1 MLQKMRGFAQSW
13 VASIFLGL
21 LALSFGVWGIADIF
35 RGDVDTS
42 VATVGGIKIE
52 QADFQREYS
61 TELKNES
68 TRAGTPLTPSE
79 ARAMGLPQDVLQR
92 MISRTAIDLV
102 VQKLG
107 LTATDSDVASQIR
120 ELPAFE
126 GPNGDFDHQ
135 RFLQIITASGFTEQS
150 FIAAVRADTARTQL
164 LTATSDGLQVP
175 NGYAKAIFDYLN
187 EARAVSY
194 VTVAPSAIG
203 AVTPPNDSE
212 LEAFIKAHPQNFSTP
227 AYRELTYA
235 EISPESLAPGITVTQ
250 QQLHSEYE
258 LNLNKYQVPE
268 KRTVEQITFPDEKSA
283 AAAAERLGKGFSFGD
298 LAAARGLKSSDID
311 LGSVSEKDLGGT
323 RGKAAFSLKPGQVSQ
338 PVKGTFGY
346 VLLKVT
352 AITPAIHK
360 SFDEVKAE
368 LLAQARQQL
377 ANEKVGDIINK
388 FEDAQASGDT
398 LEEAAKA
405 AGMQLVHIKAVDSQG
420 LTPDGS
426 KAALPASPQFLTQ
439 AFRAE
444 VGVVGDP
451 FQTSDGSAYVIK
463 VSGIEPPKLKPLAQ
477 VRKTALHDWTLVKT
491 DADLLAKVTSLT
503 ATANHDGS
511 LGPIAKALKVTVAHS
526 PGLQR
531 GQASALFPESL
542 LNAIFAA
549 PPGSAVMG
557 KAADGKSFIIARI
570 TGVAHPPPFVQKM
583 PQYAEFKN
591 QLGQQIGADI
601 PSLFAQAAR
610 EHAGVTINQQNL
622 KTVMGTGS

>member
-68 TRAGTPLTPSE
+68 TRVGSPLTPSE

-102 VQKLG
+102 VQNLG
-107 LTATDSDVASQIR
+107 LTATDSDVAAQIR

-126 GPNGDFDHQ
+126 GTNGDFDHQ
-135 RFLQIITASGFTEQS
+135 RFLQIINASGFTEQS
-150 FIAAVRADTARTQL
+150 FIAAVRADTARNQL

-175 NGYAKAIFDYLN
+175 NGYAMAIFDYLN

-194 VTVAPSAIG
+194 VTVAPTAIG
-203 AVTPPNDSE
+203 TVAPPSDSE
-212 LEAFIKAHPQNFSTP
+212 LEAYIKAHPQNFSTP

-235 EISPESLAPGITVTQ
+235 EVTPESLAPGITVTQ

-283 AAAAERLGKGFSFGD
+283 TAAAKRLGKGFSFED
-298 LAAARGLKSSDID
+298 LAASRGLKATDID
-311 LGSVSEKDLGGT
+311 LGSVSEKDLGGA
-323 RGKAAFSLKPGQVSQ
+323 RGKAAFNLKPGQVSA

-352 AITPAIHK
+352 AVTPAINK
-360 SFDEVKAE
+360 SFDEVKPE

-377 ANEKVGDIINK
+377 ANEKVSDIINK

-405 AGMQLVHIKAVDSQG
+405 AGMQLVHIKAVDAQG
-420 LTPDGS
+420 LTPDGT
-426 KAALPASPQFLTQ
+426 KATLPASPQFLTQ

-463 VSGIEPPKLKPLAQ
+463 VSGVEPPKLKPLAQ
-477 VRKTALHDWTLVKT
+477 VRKEALQDWTTAKMDT
-491 DADLLAKVTSLT
+491 ELLAKVTSMT

-511 LGPIAKALKVTVAHS
+511 LAPIAKSLKVAVAHS

-531 GQASALFPESL
+531 GQASAIFPTSL

-557 KAADGKSFIIARI
+557 KAADGKSFIIARV
-570 TGVAHPPPFVQKM
+570 TGVAHPPAFVQKM

-591 QLGQQIGADI
+591 QLGAQIGGDI
-601 PSLFAQAAR
+601 PNLFAQAAR
-610 EHAGVTINQQNL
+610 KRAGVTINQQNL
-622 KTVMGTGS
+622 ATVMGTGS

>member
-35 RGDVDTS
+35 RGNVDTS
-42 VATVGGIKIE
+42 VASVGGVKIE

-68 TRAGTPLTPSE
+68 TRAGSPLTPSE

-102 VQKLG
+102 VQSLG

-126 GPNGDFDHQ
+126 GANGDFDHQ
-135 RFLQIITASGFTEQS
+135 RFLQIINASGFTEQS
-150 FIAAVRADTARTQL
+150 FIAAVRADTARNQL

-187 EARAVSY
+187 EVRAVSY
-194 VTVAPSAIG
+194 VTVPPSAIG
-203 AVTPPNDSE
+203 AVTPPSDSE
-212 LEAFIKAHPQNFSTP
+212 LEAFIKTHPQNFSTP

-235 EISPESLAPGITVTQ
+235 EISPESLAPSIKVTQ
-250 QQLHSEYE
+250 QQLQSEYE

-268 KRTVEQITFPDEKSA
+268 KRTVEQITFPDIKSA
-283 AAAAERLGKGFSFGD
+283 AAAAKRLGKGFSFED
-298 LAAARGLKSSDID
+298 LAAARGLKANDID
-311 LGSVSEKDLGGT
+311 LGSVSEKDLGGA
-323 RGKAAFSLKPGQVSQ
+323 RGTVAFSLKPGQVSQ

-352 AITPAIHK
+352 AITPAINK
-360 SFDEVKAE
+360 SFDEVKPE
-368 LLAQARQQL
+368 LLVQARQQL
-377 ANEKVGDIINK
+377 ATEKVSDIINK

-398 LEEAAKA
+398 LDEAAKA
-405 AGMQLVHIKAVDSQG
+405 AGMQLVHIQAVDSEG
-420 LTPDGS
+420 TTPDGN

-463 VSGIEPPKLKPLAQ
+463 VSGVEPPKLKPLAQ
-477 VRKTALHDWTLVKT
+477 VRKVALQDWTTAKT

-511 LGPIAKALKVTVAHS
+511 LGPIAKALKVTLAHS

-531 GQASALFPESL
+531 GQATALFPASL

-557 KAADGKSFIIARI
+557 KAANGKSFIIARI
-570 TGVAHPPPFVQKM
+570 IGVTHPPAFVEKI

-591 QLGQQIGADI
+591 QLGEQIGADI

-610 EHAGVTINQQNL
+610 KRAGVTINQQNL
-622 KTVMGTGS
+622 NTIMGTGS